1 MRRLGG
7 GARSFALA
15 PPSSRGWDCALRH
28 MLCRSVRTSQGE
40 DAGGRGD
47 GRWEGRD
54 PTCEVEGGEEAEGT
68 KDV

>member
-1 MRRLGG
+1 
-7 GARSFALA
+7 
-15 PPSSRGWDCALRH
+15 

-54 PTCEVEGGEEAEGT
+54 PTCEVEGGEEAAAWRTDRLTESGALPG
-68 KDV
+68 KGVM